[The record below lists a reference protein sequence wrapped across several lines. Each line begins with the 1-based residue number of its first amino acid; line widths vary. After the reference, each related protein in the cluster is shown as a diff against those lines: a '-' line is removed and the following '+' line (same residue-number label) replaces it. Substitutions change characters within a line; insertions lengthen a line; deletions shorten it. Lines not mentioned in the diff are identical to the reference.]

1 MDDCVRSNLEK
12 FLEFYFY
19 LNVFK
24 CPLRKK
30 NNERKGEKERKRK
43 KKKRKKRKNKERKR
57 KKRPLGA
64 KYCVSQVGDNGPG

>member
-12 FLEFYFY
+12 FLDFYFY

-30 NNERKGEKERKRK
+30 NNNERKGEKKKRKKERRKGRKKRK
-43 KKKRKKRKNKERKR
+43 KKEKNG
-57 KKRPLGA
+57 L
-64 KYCVSQVGDNGPG
+64 

>member
-30 NNERKGEKERKRK
+30 NNEREKKKEREKRRKGRKGKIKKEKE
-43 KKKRKKRKNKERKR
+43 KNA
-57 KKRPLGA
+57 L
-64 KYCVSQVGDNGPG
+64 